1 MEAWTTKFWIAGL
14 LACANIAVFE
24 HFFTMFMPLVLLTGS
39 TAALRVH
46 VHDGLHR
53 LLYQQKPAR
62 KWTTPSMSADW
73 GDSLEELARKL
84 AATGYF
90 IDPVMTQVV
99 FLAAKLQK
107 PLLLEGPAGS
117 GKTQLALSVAAAGN
131 THVERLQCYR
141 GVTEDKAIGRFDEG
155 LQRLYME
162 FSKGQ
167 HENWQMVQANLKGR
181 DFFRAGPLMRALECE
196 RPCVLLIDELDKV
209 DDGFEPMLLEIL
221 SAWQLSIPEFGTV
234 AAKSIPFVV
243 LTSNEERRLGDP
255 IRRRSL
261 YVRVEHPTPER
272 EAEIIASRTPKA
284 DEKFHREMAGIALS
298 FRNYSLEKPPSVSEM
313 IDFANALQL
322 LGADH
327 VTEEHRDVLLP
338 FLAKTE
344 KDRRHLLLREGFKSL
359 LDDGARFAQSLMLPG
374 RPTS

>member
-1 MEAWTTKFWIAGL
+1 
-14 LACANIAVFE
+14 
-24 HFFTMFMPLVLLTGS
+24 MF
-39 TAALRVH
+39 
-46 VHDGLHR
+46 
-53 LLYQQKPAR
+53 
-62 KWTTPSMSADW
+62 
-73 GDSLEELARKL
+73 DSPEELSSKL
-84 AATGYF
+84 SATGYF
-90 IDPVMTQVV
+90 IDPVMVQVV
-99 FLAAKLQK
+99 YLAAKLKK

-117 GKTQLALSVAAAGN
+117 GKTQLAVAVALAGD
-131 THVERLQCYR
+131 THIERLQCFR
-141 GVTEDKAIGRFDEG
+141 GVTEDKAIGHFDES
-155 LQRLYME
+155 LQRLYLE
-162 FSKGQ
+162 FSRGE
-167 HENWQMVQANLKGR
+167 HESWQSLQSNLKGR

-209 DDGFEPMLLEIL
+209 DDGFEAMLLEIL

-234 AAKSIPFVV
+234 IAKSIPFVV

-272 EAEIIASRTPKA
+272 EAEIIASRTPDANA
-284 DEKFHREMAGIALS
+284 DFHREMAGIALS

-322 LGADH
+322 LGTNH
-327 VTEEHRDVLLP
+327 VTEELRDVLLP

-359 LDDGARFAQSLMLPG
+359 LDDGARFAETIFTDGGQVE
-374 RPTS
+374 